1 VEHLSDPFAVL
12 QEMSRVLAAWGVF
25 MVHAPNTGSYLVLT
39 NILAKKLLPRSLI
52 LKLVDDG
59 RAAEDI

>member
-1 VEHLSDPFAVL
+1 
-12 QEMSRVLAAWGVF
+12 